1 MSNQTINKVNGVIK
15 KFVVKKHIV
24 NNKLLLAVCDE
35 ELFGKKFEQG
45 DLVLDLTSNF
55 YNGDLLNEKQTL
67 VLMKQSYILNL
78 VGNNS
83 VNLAL
88 ENGLIDEELVFFIEN
103 IPYAQ
108 SVRDDLK

>member
-1 MSNQTINKVNGVIK
+1 
-15 KFVVKKHIV
+15 
-24 NNKLLLAVCDE
+24 LDE
-35 ELFGKKFEQG
+35 E
-45 DLVLDLTSNF
+45 
-55 YNGDLLNEKQTL
+55 QTL